1 MNWLNL
7 PINKQQELFNQL
19 SVKTGIQPQAIE
31 KDAWVTLVLRI
42 IFNSQI
48 SEHLVFKGGTS
59 LSKAYKLINRFSED
73 IDFVLDREYLGFK
86 GELTKGQIRKL
97 RRKSHDFVSNE
108 MLNIL
113 ITEFENQDI
122 DKQLFNIKVNN
133 TKITD
138 QDPETIEIIYQ
149 SVFEQLPYIEQKVL
163 VEIGAR
169 SLLEPSENK
178 GIKSIIDENYTSAK
192 FSEKPFTVKTIR
204 PEKTFLEKLILLHE
218 EFSKPIEKIRYHRMS
233 RHLYD
238 IGEIVTTDFGTNAL
252 RNKELFEEIISHR
265 KVYTPIKTVDYEKLK
280 IENLKIIPPKEFFNK
295 YENDYIE
302 MQENMIYGNSIA
314 FKSLINKIITE
325 ISVGNKEKK

>member
-7 PINKQQELFNQL
+7 PKYKQQELFKQL
-19 SVKTGIQPQAIE
+19 SVKTGIHPQAIE

-59 LSKAYKLINRFSED
+59 LSKAYKLIQRFSED
-73 IDFVLDREYLGFK
+73 IDLAIDREYLGFK

-108 MLNIL
+108 MLDIL
-113 ITEFENQDI
+113 ISEFENQDI
-122 DKQLFNIKVNN
+122 DKELFDIKVNN
-133 TKITD
+133 TKISD
-138 QDPETIEIIYQ
+138 QDPEVVEIIYQ
-149 SVFEQLPYIEQKVL
+149 SVFEQLPYIKQKVL
-163 VEIGAR
+163 VEIGAH

-178 GIKSIIDENYTSAK
+178 EIKSIIDENYASAQ
-192 FSEKPFTVKTIR
+192 FSEMPFTVKTIR

-238 IGEIVTTDFGTNAL
+238 IGEIVTTDFGINAL

-265 KVYTPIKTVDYEKLK
+265 KIFTSVKTVDYEKLK

-295 YENDYIE
+295 YKNDYIE

-325 ISVGNKEKK
+325 SPAHNNV